1 MTTSGYHPLFS
12 ILVSLLLLLGLYES
26 VVIRRGRNTL
36 TTVCFDKLKAD
47 IIINLFGR
55 VLRTVTRSQ

>member
-1 MTTSGYHPLFS
+1 M
-12 ILVSLLLLLGLYES
+12 VSLLLLLGLYEA

-55 VLRTVTRSQ
+55 VLRRGDDCSMPSAYTL